1 MPPIN
6 GQQETGLSREQILA
20 SLASAG
26 NVKAQELV
34 KSSPIAPTTQPF
46 RVDVPTREVP
56 AKIIGAV
63 GQDRRMVESTLA
75 SIQKQQEEVQAKQ
88 TALQQ
93 KYLTSQAPTEREISL
108 QEELNRLNGTQRTV
122 EEASYNEQIG
132 LEGQGRGITL
142 ASIAGQAGK
151 IRQNATKELRNVQ
164 LQRLASSE
172 ELSTLTG
179 VRQNALESLKTQM
192 GFEDTRFE
200 RLLGVEK
207 DLQNM
212 SKEQRE
218 QARNDLSSIL
228 EFSTGLT
235 FDQMDEQSQAIITQ
249 LSAESNLP
257 LSSIKQALANNAV
270 VETPTS
276 SYDFQNVGGVLYRTD
291 PTTGEAV
298 RVGGGTT
305 GGGSSAVGGGS
316 AGGVAGN
323 TQLYA
328 GLSSST
334 ATAVRSL
341 VNKYSSEPM
350 VQNFATIQDGNN
362 FAQSISDTTTNPADD
377 QALIYS
383 LAKALDPGSVVRE
396 GEYATAQK
404 YAQSW
409 VNAYG
414 KGVSQAIAGTGFL
427 SKSARENIKEVIQTK
442 YESSKRSYDQINK
455 TYVQGISTL
464 TGRNDGELFLR
475 DYTTPSSNAETS
487 PPLFIPD
494 GQIMSTVTTK
504 GADINANPTG
514 FFESFLNV
522 FGLTKNK

>member
-1 MPPIN
+1 MPPTI
-6 GQQETGLSREQILA
+6 GQQETGLTKEQILA

-26 NVKAQELV
+26 NAKAQELL
-34 KSSPIAPTTQPF
+34 KGSPVAPTTQPF
-46 RVDVPTREVP
+46 RIEVPTREVP

-63 GQDRRMVESTLA
+63 GQDRRMVESTL
-75 SIQKQQEEVQAKQ
+75 STIQKQKEEAEAQKR
-88 TALQQ
+88 ALEE
-93 KYLTSQAPTEREISL
+93 KYLVSNAPTERELAL
-108 QEELNRLNGTQRTV
+108 QEELNRLNGQQRTI
-122 EEASYNEQIG
+122 EEASYNEQVG

-164 LQRLASSE
+164 LQRLASSD

-179 VRQNALESLKTQM
+179 VRQNALDSLKTQM

-212 SKEQRE
+212 TKTQKE

-298 RVGGGTT
+298 RVGGGTSGG
-305 GGGSSAVGGGS
+305 GGGSVASSGG
-316 AGGVAGN
+316 AN
-323 TQLYA
+323 TTQLYT

-362 FAQSISDTTTNPADD
+362 FAQSISNTTTNPADD

-414 KGVSQAIAGTGFL
+414 KGVTQAIAGTGFL
-427 SKSARENIKEVIQTK
+427 SQSARQNIKQVIQSK
-442 YESSKRSYDQINK
+442 YESSKRSYDQINN
-455 TYVQGISTL
+455 TYAQGISTL
-464 TGRNDGELFLR
+464 TGRGDGEQFLR
-475 DYTTPSSNAETS
+475 DYVTPTS
-487 PPLFIPD
+487 FDSAPPAFIPE
-494 GQIMSTVTTK
+494 GQIMSTITMK
-504 GADINANPTG
+504 GADLDTNPTG

-522 FGLTKNK
+522 FGLSKK